1 MLGGIPLCH
10 LPFDDGR
17 DHGIGPSPRYTLLWG
32 WGLVFSTLDYRLRA
46 LTPPTRQFGSCGAG
60 AAGKG
65 RALRRGFE
73 RAALSS
79 GTIFAGEPLM
89 NWGDH
94 IMLLL
99 MGLAIIGAGAVLFEA
114 VGYIFGWLLG

>member
-1 MLGGIPLCH
+1 
-10 LPFDDGR
+10 
-17 DHGIGPSPRYTLLWG
+17 
-32 WGLVFSTLDYRLRA
+32 
-46 LTPPTRQFGSCGAG
+46 
-60 AAGKG
+60 
-65 RALRRGFE
+65 
-73 RAALSS
+73 
-79 GTIFAGEPLM
+79 M